1 MIIPAYNC
9 DKFIDKAIN
18 SALKQPEVT
27 EVILVNDGSTDNTL
41 KIVETLQK
49 TSKKIKIY
57 HHKNEVNKGRSASRN
72 LGIKNAKGN
81 YIAFLDADD
90 YYLNNRF
97 FNDKKIFESNLDV
110 DGVYN
115 AVGFYFYRDVTPIE
129 NENLTINT
137 LSQTIETQ
145 DLFDSLISGKYGYLH
160 LNGITL
166 KKSVFKCIGL
176 FNERLIVAEDSDIIF
191 KMAIKCNLLHGNI
204 KTPLAVRGIHDEN
217 IFNNEDIYKIYNIK
231 MYESVF
237 IWSGKQKIIINHSDT
252 LLKWIW
258 ILKYKQQKSLIHY
271 ILYWAFL
278 FFKAPK
284 FIFSYLSIKYFP
296 IIRLRQKLFPFFYK

>member
-97 FNDKKIFESNLDV
+97 FNDKNSILH
-110 DGVYN
+110 
-115 AVGFYFYRDVTPIE
+115 I
-129 NENLTINT
+129 
-137 LSQTIETQ
+137 LSKRRR
-145 DLFDSLISGKYGYLH
+145 F
-160 LNGITL
+160 
-166 KKSVFKCIGL
+166 
-176 FNERLIVAEDSDIIF
+176 IIQ
-191 KMAIKCNLLHGNI
+191 
-204 KTPLAVRGIHDEN
+204 
-217 IFNNEDIYKIYNIK
+217 IFN
-231 MYESVF
+231 
-237 IWSGKQKIIINHSDT
+237 
-252 LLKWIW
+252 
-258 ILKYKQQKSLIHY
+258 
-271 ILYWAFL
+271 
-278 FFKAPK
+278 
-284 FIFSYLSIKYFP
+284 
-296 IIRLRQKLFPFFYK
+296 RLRLDMR